1 MTTSDANEA
10 AASEAGLG
18 RSAMLKAGWRILPLI
33 ALSYGIAYMDRVNIS
48 FAAARMNSDL
58 HFSATI
64 YGIGGGLFFLSYA
77 LLEVPSS
84 LILMRVGA
92 RRWLARIM
100 ITWGVLAVAMM
111 FVTVPWQFYAL
122 RFLLGAA
129 EAGFFP
135 GVLIYL
141 TPWFPNAYR
150 ARAVSRFYV
159 AIPISQIV
167 MGGLAGVLLG
177 LHGNLGLSGWQWLFL
192 LEGLPAVIMGFLVLF
207 LLPDRPEDVPWL
219 KAPEKDWIARRMAA
233 DALARGHESHNLLK
247 AISNPTV
254 LLLGLINFLFIGC
267 NYALVLSAPQ
277 VLAKAGH
284 MDITHAGYVI
294 AASGVIGVFSMVLAG
309 WSSDRKGERFWHMG
323 LALFGMGAGGLV
335 LALVHL
341 PVAAIGGYLFM
352 LACSF
357 AAQGINPAI
366 PGDIL
371 PARTAGISFAAI
383 NTISQCGSFVAP
395 ILWGISKDASGS
407 YDLGLTLLPIGFVA
421 AGALVLAMG
430 RWRNRVRIAQ
440 EAAAVA

>member
-1 MTTSDANEA
+1 MTTDTDEA
-10 AASEAGLG
+10 ATG
-18 RSAMLKAGWRILPLI
+18 RSAMFKAAWRILPLI

-48 FAAARMNSDL
+48 FAAAKMNADL

-77 LLEVPSS
+77 LFEVPSS
-84 LILMRVGA
+84 LALIKVGA

-100 ITWGVLAVAMM
+100 ITWGILAVAMM
-111 FVTVPWQFYAL
+111 FVTVPWQFYTL
-122 RFLLGAA
+122 RFLLGLA

-159 AIPISQIV
+159 AIPISQIL
-167 MGGLAGVLLG
+167 MGGLAGTLLG
-177 LHGNLGLSGWQWLFL
+177 LHGTLSLKGWQWLFL
-192 LEGLPAVIMGFLVLF
+192 LEGLPAVIMGVIVLF
-207 LLPDRPEDVPWL
+207 LLPDKPQDVAWL
-219 KAPEKDWIARRMAA
+219 KDTEKDWIARRMAA
-233 DALARGHESHNLLK
+233 DALARGEESHNLLK

-254 LLLGLINFLFIGC
+254 LILGLINFLFIGC

-309 WSSDRKGERFWHMG
+309 WSSDRTGERFWHMG
-323 LALFGMGAGGLV
+323 LALFAMGAGGFI
-335 LALVHL
+335 LALIHL
-341 PVAAIGGYLFM
+341 PVMAIGGYLLM
-352 LACSF
+352 MAGSF

-371 PARTAGISFAAI
+371 PARSAGISFAAI

-395 ILWGISKDASGS
+395 ILWGLSKDASGS
-407 YDLGLTLLPIGFVA
+407 YDLGLTLLPVGFIT
-421 AGALVLAMG
+421 AGLLVLGMG
-430 RWRNRVRIAQ
+430 RWRNRVRLAQ
-440 EAAAVA
+440 AAAVAA